1 MSRSAVRARL
11 TSHSSWGLLALALAG
26 SRCSSEEFAP
36 ARPFTD
42 QAPVIPLVD
51 ASVDASN
58 DAGCSAPQ
66 LAMTDQGC
74 RADWTCTTLGGLTL
88 ACTKPAADAGS
99 EAGDGA
105 GGADG
110 SEGGSVCG
118 CVEEDKDLL
127 ASGPVSG
134 SPCSDGSLAAV
145 ARTLCGWA
153 VP

>member
-1 MSRSAVRARL
+1 MSGSAVRAWL
-11 TSHSSWGLLALALAG
+11 TSYSSWGLLLLALAG
-26 SRCSSEEFAP
+26 GGCSSEESAP
-36 ARPFTD
+36 AGPFTD

-66 LAMTDQGC
+66 FAMTDQGC

-88 ACTKPAADAGS
+88 ACTKPTADAGS
-99 EAGDGA
+99 EAGA
-105 GGADG
+105 GGAD
-110 SEGGSVCG
+110 GGSVCG